1 MKITLITPA
10 SRSDIEEIQ
19 IEHYPFVLGRGP
31 RNDFV
36 LKFAFISRQHC
47 QFILRHDQVFIQDLE
62 SYNGTFLNGRRIDR
76 PAAIRPGDEVGL
88 GPLCFRVAG
97 PNAQV
102 ATVADVGVEPTLQIV
117 PSVGDEPL
125 RSEPVKDRLRA
136 PDPAIGS

>member
-1 MKITLITPA
+1 MSLFPQWRSTIYGRRGVMKITLITPA

-36 LKFAFISRQHC
+36 LKFAFISGQHC
-47 QFILRHDQVFIQDLE
+47 QFILNRDEVLIQDLE
-62 SYNGTFLNGRRIDR
+62 SYNGTFLNGRRISR
-76 PAAIRPGDEVGL
+76 PVAVRPGDEIGL

-102 ATVADVGVEPTLQIV
+102 ATVADAGVEPTLAIV
-117 PSVGDEPL
+117 S
-125 RSEPVKDRLRA
+125 S
-136 PDPAIGS
+136 